1 MSKQINRW
9 RVPRVYKKTLKCLEF
24 LMDHKKKKQ
33 LGPAT
38 YNADIFLQQ

>member
-1 MSKQINRW
+1 MNSTKSLQKDIE
-9 RVPRVYKKTLKCLEF
+9 VPEIF
-24 LMDHKKKKQ
+24 NGSHKRKQ